1 MARVKNKIGLVSILL
16 CLSSCSSYKS
26 TWDCPKETGIGCS
39 SIEYADEVA
48 KEQIILNH
56 SKEGIK
62 TILLHQDE
70 IKEVEIVG

>member
-1 MARVKNKIGLVSILL
+1 MAEVKNKVSLLGILL

-26 TWDCPKETGIGCS
+26 TWDCPKEIGIGCS
-39 SIEYADEVA
+39 TIEYADEVA
-48 KEQIILNH
+48 KEQILLNH

>member
-1 MARVKNKIGLVSILL
+1 MPRSKFLLIGLILS
-16 CLSSCSSYKS
+16 LSGCSSYKS
-26 TWDCPKETGIGCS
+26 TWDCPKEIGIGCS

-56 SKEGIK
+56 NKEGIK
-62 TILLHQDE
+62 TILLHQDA